1 MPKVDYAQV
10 RTWMEHLEED
20 CVLEEQ
26 EEAVRGLIEYV
37 QHDERREMS
46 FLQRIFLGGD
56 FHSFTRH
63 NAACVVAA
71 LDDDIIEYY
80 APLCLDWLWDVNWPG
95 AEIIFDRLTIARPAR
110 LRALRPRPARR
121 MRAAQSKLYL
131 SAMRQAPYGAVSFL
145 FCNSFVTEKR
155 ELFPLPRVYIYIRAI
170 CHNVVGEPLE
180 VEK

>member
-1 MPKVDYAQV
+1 MREVGYAQV
-10 RTWMEHLEED
+10 RTWMEHLDED
-20 CVLEEQ
+20 CALEEQ

-56 FHSFTRH
+56 LHSFTRH

-95 AEIIFDRLTIARPAR
+95 AEIIFDRLTIVRGDYVDAMIE
-110 LRALRPRPARR
+110 RALRVCDRYDRAPHPEMWRDTLKDLQKR
-121 MRAAQSKLYL
+121 RAAYKSGHPLRGY
-131 SAMRQAPYGAVSFL
+131 SRCVDVG
-145 FCNSFVTEKR
+145 CR
-155 ELFPLPRVYIYIRAI
+155 EDADARP
-170 CHNVVGEPLE
+170 
-180 VEK
+180 

>member
-1 MPKVDYAQV
+1 MREVGYAQV
-10 RTWMEHLEED
+10 RTWMEHLDED
-20 CVLEEQ
+20 CALEEQ

-80 APLCLDWLWDVNWPG
+80 APCVWTG
-95 AEIIFDRLTIARPAR
+95 SGT
-110 LRALRPRPARR
+110 
-121 MRAAQSKLYL
+121 
-131 SAMRQAPYGAVSFL
+131 
-145 FCNSFVTEKR
+145 
-155 ELFPLPRVYIYIRAI
+155 
-170 CHNVVGEPLE
+170 
-180 VEK
+180 